1 MRYYFRMT
9 TVLLCLLVSVFW
21 LFSCEKKKEG
31 KVIVSEKEFIIR
43 QDTDHSFVIDARGK
57 VKNVGDVDVKKVI
70 VTGYCR
76 SCGDLML
83 PDRWF
88 ISNTEKTTDQQDI
101 ISYLAAG
108 VEEEFSFR
116 EVAFCYGQVGI
127 ERPEMPDQL
136 EFVIESFE
144 TVDD

>member
-1 MRYYFRMT
+1 MRFFGRTMVFMCVLF
-9 TVLLCLLVSVFW
+9 TVFCSI
-21 LFSCEKKKEG
+21 SCEKKTEG
-31 KVIVSEKEFIIR
+31 EVVITEQEFVVR
-43 QDTDHSFVIDARGK
+43 QDTDHSFVIDAKGK
-57 VKNVGDVDVKKVI
+57 VKNVGDVDVKKVV

-88 ISNTEKTTDQQDI
+88 ISNTEKTPDQQDI

-144 TVDD
+144 TVEN